1 MGRMDLGLPKF
12 EDTLFSTQE
21 ERDYNKAEK
30 VTKIKVDDIH
40 EFKNH
45 PFHVRMDDDM
55 QKLIDSV
62 KDNGVLLPVL
72 VRPDQN
78 GGYEMISGHRR
89 KYASEVNGM
98 TEIDCIVRDFDDD
111 QAIIFMVDSNI
122 QREHILPSER
132 GFAYK
137 MKLEAMKHQGKKI
150 PIEET
155 SGQVGQKLKSK
166 YSIEILAEEVG
177 ESYKQIQ
184 RYIRLTYL
192 IKSIRDM
199 VDQTSE
205 TGLTMALNPAY
216 EISFLKEKEQ
226 QELLDVINDL
236 LATPSLS
243 QAQQIKRLSQNNQ
256 LTKYAI
262 EDMLSTDKPN
272 QVQKITFK
280 DKEIDKF
287 FPKDLTPLRKKEI
300 IVDLLEKWAKERQQ
314 KRNKGIER

>member
-1 MGRMDLGLPKF
+1 MGRIDLGLPKF

-30 VTKIKVDDIH
+30 ITKINVKEIH
-40 EFKNH
+40 DFKNH

-62 KDNGVLLPVL
+62 KDNGVLSPVL
-72 VRPDQN
+72 VRPDKN
-78 GGYEMISGHRR
+78 GGYEMIAGHRR
-89 KYASEVNGM
+89 KYASEVNGIN
-98 TEIDCIVRDFDDD
+98 EIDCIVRDFDDD

-137 MKLEAMKHQGKKI
+137 MKLEAMKHQGKS
-150 PIEET
+150 T
-155 SGQVGQKLKSK
+155 SRQLGEKLT
-166 YSIEILAEEVG
+166 SIKELAQQSDDSER
-177 ESYKQIQ
+177 QIQ

-192 IKSIRDM
+192 IKPIRDM
-199 VDQTSE
+199 VDQTND

-216 EISFLKEKEQ
+216 EISFLKEEEQ
-226 QELLDVINDL
+226 QELLNVMNDI

-243 QAQQIKRLSQNNQ
+243 QAQQLKRLSQNKQ
-256 LTKYAI
+256 LTHDAM
-262 EDMLSTDKPN
+262 EEMLSTDKPN

-280 DKEIDKF
+280 NNEIDKY
-287 FPKDLTPLRKKEI
+287 FPSDFTPLKKRDTI
-300 IVDLLEKWAKERQQ
+300 MKLLEIWAKKRQREKER
-314 KRNKGIER
+314 